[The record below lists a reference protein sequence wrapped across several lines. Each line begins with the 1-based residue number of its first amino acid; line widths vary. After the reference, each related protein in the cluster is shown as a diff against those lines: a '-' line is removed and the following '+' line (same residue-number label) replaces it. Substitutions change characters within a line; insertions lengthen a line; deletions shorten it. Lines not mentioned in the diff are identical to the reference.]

1 MSTTTPGRRAIAGSF
16 TKTGAM
22 VSFLRKATGS
32 PSTNMTSVSLIF
44 SSSTLDL
51 WDRPSG
57 PPICFNDSTRGFASR
72 SLSIV
77 LVGKP
82 VGQYLRESL
91 KAYLRQQ
98 NSNSP
103 VDRMSEVAAK
113 IFEESLNKV
122 VLVQLKGGRSV
133 RGRLYSFDQHM
144 NLVLE
149 EAEDVTNSDSTKKLG
164 TIIVRGDN
172 VVLVSPPPKR

>member
-1 MSTTTPGRRAIAGSF
+1 MLLVNNDYQLRGGKISQDASYPRGHYVCTTGHMGHRTH
-16 TKTGAM
+16 
-22 VSFLRKATGS
+22 V
-32 PSTNMTSVSLIF
+32 NH
-44 SSSTLDL
+44 
-51 WDRPSG
+51 
-57 PPICFNDSTRGFASR
+57 DS
-72 SLSIV
+72 
-77 LVGKP
+77 
-82 VGQYLRESL
+82 REFC
-91 KAYLRQQ
+91 KHFVIYENRY
-98 NSNSP
+98 
-103 VDRMSEVAAK
+103 EVAAK

-122 VLVQLKGGRSV
+122 VLVQLKGGRNV